1 MKRLIFVIPV
11 LFIAI
16 LSCSKSKPKG
26 ILSESEMADMM
37 TEVYTVDGY
46 LNVVDIDSARKL
58 LPVLYQHV
66 FDRYKIDSTQFDQ
79 NVDYYYGNPVMLEK
93 LMTEVQKKLTEQ
105 EREARRQDSISQVQV
120 RDSIMVVQRW
130 RQLEQEAK
138 DRILSVHID
147 TTMRYDLVRYS
158 YDFFAGLGLNFER
171 YRPNK
176 PMPKAPVQPNV
187 TEDGPDEEV
196 EVTNDSQPEEIKVD
210 PDALEVRQAEEAI
223 RPVRNR
229 PVPTRALE
237 TE

>member
-1 MKRLIFVIPV
+1 TKVTPIGSSSCCNFCIGDEILMRIIIFWKIISTKVPITKAFRKLVQIYKMKRLIFVIPV

-16 LSCSKSKPKG
+16 LSCTKSKPKG
-26 ILSESEMADMM
+26 ILYESEMADMM

-93 LMTEVQKKLTEQ
+93 LMTEVQKQLTEQ

-147 TTMRYDLVRYS
+147 TTMRYDLV
-158 YDFFAGLGLNFER
+158 
-171 YRPNK
+171 
-176 PMPKAPVQPNV
+176 
-187 TEDGPDEEV
+187 
-196 EVTNDSQPEEIKVD
+196 
-210 PDALEVRQAEEAI
+210 
-223 RPVRNR
+223 
-229 PVPTRALE
+229 
-237 TE
+237 